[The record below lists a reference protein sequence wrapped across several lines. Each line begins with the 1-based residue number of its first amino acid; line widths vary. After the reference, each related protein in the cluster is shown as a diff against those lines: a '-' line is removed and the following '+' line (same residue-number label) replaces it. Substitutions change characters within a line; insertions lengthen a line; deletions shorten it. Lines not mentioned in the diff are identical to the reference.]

1 MSEDLLRHKLL
12 KILSKQYIKSGQP
25 ENSSMQIGLEYEKV
39 LSELCITREKLDH
52 LTAELF
58 LNKEIALWNTNG
70 YLGIYANEIGVTSSS
85 NNKYK
90 KRYQDSILKIF
101 KLFAQII
108 IPILSLLVAVFSL
121 YTKFNS
127 DNLERIELIEQKI
140 LLIEKN
146 EKK

>member
-1 MSEDLLRHKLL
+1 MIVQTFNIFLCVYKLFVCL
-12 KILSKQYIKSGQP
+12 QTF
-25 ENSSMQIGLEYEKV
+25 
-39 LSELCITREKLDH
+39 C
-52 LTAELF
+52 F
-58 LNKEIALWNTNG
+58 
-70 YLGIYANEIGVTSSS
+70 